1 MDGSR
6 GVEAL
11 DEHEP
16 GHYPAAPHSLP
27 RPHGIGGIRPSPVP
41 RRALTRPAPYR
52 PSGQEAEGSAPE
64 QLASELARF
73 FGYSHDLLAILDD
86 RGTALVLSPSFER
99 VLGWSVGEIAG
110 LSMLRL
116 VHPGDRAAVRAR
128 ARELSPER
136 RMLELDARM
145 LRPEGGS
152 VPTRWSLSLGP
163 HRRIYAVGHDRT
175 AEASR
180 AEAALSNEMA
190 ELRLRTAMEL
200 HDGILQTLTGASL
213 QIAVARRLIHRD
225 PAAAEQV
232 LAGLGDTV
240 AAEQQEMR
248 LYVDEVKGQSPM
260 WGAADLC
267 LRERIATMLDR
278 VCAIWGLAIE
288 LDADITSDPP
298 AETGR
303 QVLRIIQEATVNAAR
318 HGAAK
323 AISVRVRH
331 EGPDI
336 AVRIVDDGHGFSF
349 LGDLDTE
356 ALREQRLGPLSLKH
370 RVADCGGR
378 LAIRSTR
385 EGATISIWVPARE
398 ERTE

>member
-1 MDGSR
+1 M
-6 GVEAL
+6 
-11 DEHEP
+11 
-16 GHYPAAPHSLP
+16 
-27 RPHGIGGIRPSPVP
+27 
-41 RRALTRPAPYR
+41 
-52 PSGQEAEGSAPE
+52 
-64 QLASELARF
+64 
-73 FGYSHDLLAILDD
+73 
-86 RGTALVLSPSFER
+86 
-99 VLGWSVGEIAG
+99 GEIAG

-116 VHPGDRAAVRAR
+116 VHPGERAAVRSR

-136 RMLELDARM
+136 RTLELDARM
-145 LRPEGGS
+145 LRPDGAS
-152 VPTRWSLSLGP
+152 VPVRWSLSLGP

-175 AEASR
+175 AEARR

-248 LYVDEVKGQSPM
+248 LYVDEVKGQSPL
-260 WGAADLC
+260 WGPSDLH
-267 LRERIATMLDR
+267 LRERIAAMLDR
-278 VCAIWGLAIE
+278 VQAVWGVAIT
-288 LDADITSDPP
+288 LDAEVNAEPP
-298 AETGR
+298 AENGR

-323 AISVRVRH
+323 TVSVRVRL
-331 EGPDI
+331 EGSDVAI
-336 AVRIVDDGHGFSF
+336 RIVDDGHGFSF

-385 EGATISIWVPARE
+385 EGATISIWVPART